1 MADKKINLPI
11 GAGIQVPAWATD
23 ATAEAMVLM
32 SQRTNVVLDDMLGG
46 VKDMKELDTQT
57 LEAIKKTIQGVDSNQ
72 AANARAARDKAE
84 MVLAGAN
91 HVKNV
96 ANFFGNSVIRLS
108 TWSISRQELYYI
120 PFLTKTK
127 KNCKNCL
134 KSKGPE
140 FGQK

>member
-23 ATAEAMVLM
+23 VTAEAMVLM

-46 VKDMKELDTQT
+46 VKEMKELDTQT

-72 AANARAARDKAE
+72 AANASAARDKAE

-96 ANFFGNSVIRLS
+96 ANFFGNSEKPLTGMVDAMEKLTNNLTGSPSSAPINK
-108 TWSISRQELYYI
+108 SR
-120 PFLTKTK
+120 
-127 KNCKNCL
+127 
-134 KSKGPE
+134 
-140 FGQK
+140 